1 MDHRTHVSRDAVDTA
16 FGFLTLQGAE
26 SPSLAEGQETHG
38 TKRTQV
44 TWTLLWRV
52 FFFFN
57 ADCRSS
63 QGFPGGSVVKKPPAN
78 AGDVGF
84 IPWLGQSP
92 GEENGNLV

>member
-52 FFFFN
+52 FFFFLMQTV
-57 ADCRSS
+57 DHPRDS
-63 QGFPGGSVVKKPPAN
+63 QVAQ
-78 AGDVGF
+78 
-84 IPWLGQSP
+84 W
-92 GEENGNLV
+92 